1 MGLFKTSKTE
11 PSEKGLQVRVKHE
24 LINKDQAEV
33 FTEMVKETVK
43 IIAIGIVF
51 TTVSALTLKLGSDY
65 LNNHFI
71 NP

>member
-1 MGLFKTSKTE
+1 MSLFKKNSTE
-11 PSEKGLQVRVKHE
+11 TSEKGLQVRVKHE

-33 FTEMVKETVK
+33 FTNMVKETVK
-43 IIAIGIVF
+43 ILAIGIVL
-51 TTVSALTLKLGSDY
+51 TTVSALTLKLGADY